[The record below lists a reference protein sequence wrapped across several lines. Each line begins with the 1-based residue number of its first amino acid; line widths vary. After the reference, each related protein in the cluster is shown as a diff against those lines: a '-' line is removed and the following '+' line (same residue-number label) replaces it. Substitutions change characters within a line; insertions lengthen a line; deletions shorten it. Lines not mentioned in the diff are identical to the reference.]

1 MARFGT
7 REARLDALLGE
18 ALMLEGDAREAFL
31 AALAERDASTHAEL
45 RELLQLAQ
53 TGAAWLTPEQPEGAA
68 AWSALAD
75 EFGDAPANHR
85 RIGPWRLHR
94 LVGRGGMGSVYE
106 AWREDGSFVQKAA
119 LKLIRSD
126 FATAGFLQRF
136 AQERQ
141 ILASLNHPGIAH
153 LLDGGEAA
161 PGQPYLAME
170 FVDGLRIDDY
180 GDERQLDLDARLEL
194 FIQAAEAVS
203 HAHARNVVHR
213 DLKPSNITVTDEGRV
228 KLLDFGIAKVIDAE
242 AAAPA
247 AALQTA
253 TQLFTPD
260 YATPEQINGQS
271 AGRASDI
278 YQLGLLLYEL
288 CCGQRAQQPA
298 EFSPLALQHAIC
310 LTDPPLPSAAAAA
323 SPPQLALR
331 VGKLSPALLAR
342 RLRGD
347 LDLIVMKALR
357 KEPSRRYASVADLVD
372 DLRRWQHHQPVRAR
386 PETWR
391 YRSTRFLRRHAW
403 AAGSVAAIF
412 ALVVAYAVT
421 VSLQSRAL
429 AQQRDRAQ
437 AEARKAGEVKSLV
450 LRLFQG
456 ADPSFGAGATLSARE
471 LLDAGWQSID
481 AELQAQPEVQVE
493 LMTTV
498 GETYNQLGELDR
510 AQQLLQQATALLQA
524 NAALPAATRAGAL
537 RGLGRVLT
545 ARNEFTQADALL
557 QQAEALYRSI
567 GAEADIA
574 MTLRDRG
581 QLALARGDYAQAET
595 LHRASLDLLRRL
607 HGERHRD
614 VADAQGRLGMMLNR
628 HGRYREAEP
637 LLRQALELHRELLPP
652 GHTDIAADLSRLGNV
667 LRNLGEPDQAEALYR
682 EALALMIQTRGEDH
696 TYSASIMNNL
706 ARALRAQQRYDE
718 AIALLRQAL
727 AIRRKR
733 LGDSHPTVAMNL
745 SDLGALHEDQGK
757 LDAAEDFYRQALALY
772 PAGHPFRASA
782 VFNIGSILEKRG
794 DLAGAERQYR
804 QALEAQRER
813 NGAQHP
819 SVAVDLLQLGGVLL
833 RQGRPAEAVTAL
845 REALAIN
852 EAHYAPQD
860 SRIADVLLRLGQA
873 LQQTAH
879 AAEAKPL
886 LQRARD
892 IRAAIWGAGDA
903 RTREV
908 DLALAGQAR
917 RP

>member
-1 MARFGT
+1 MAVFGT
-7 REARLDALLGE
+7 REAKLDALLGE
-18 ALMLEGDAREAFL
+18 ALMLDGDAREEFL
-31 AALAERDASTHAEL
+31 AALAQRDASTHAEL
-45 RELLQLAQ
+45 LELLQLAQ
-53 TGAAWLTPEQPEGAA
+53 TGAAWLTPPQPDGAS
-68 AWSALAD
+68 AWSALAN
-75 EFGDAPANHR
+75 DATDDRNPSR

-106 AWREDGSFVQKAA
+106 AWREDGAFVQKAA
-119 LKLIRSD
+119 LKLIRGD
-126 FATAGFLQRF
+126 FASAGFQQRF

-141 ILASLNHPGIAH
+141 ILASLNHAGIAH

-180 GDERQLDLDARLEL
+180 CDERQLDLDARLDL
-194 FIQAAEAVS
+194 FIQAAQAVS

-228 KLLDFGIAKVIDAE
+228 KLLDFGIAKVIDAD
-242 AAAPA
+242 AAAPGA
-247 AALQTA
+247 AQQTA

-260 YATPEQINGQS
+260 YATPEQINGES

-298 EFSPLALQHAIC
+298 ELNPAALQRAIC
-310 LTDPPLPSAAAAA
+310 ITDPPLPSSAAAA
-323 SPPQLALR
+323 SPPQLAQR
-331 VGKLSPALLAR
+331 VGKLTPQALSR

-391 YRSTRFLRRHAW
+391 YRGARFVRRHAW
-403 AAGSVAAIF
+403 GVGGAVAIF
-412 ALVVAYAVT
+412 GLVVAYAVT

-481 AELQAQPEVQVE
+481 AELGTQPEVQVE

-510 AQQLLQQATALLQA
+510 AQQLLQQANALLQA

-545 ARNEFTQADALL
+545 ARNDFAPADALL
-557 QQAEALYRSI
+557 QQAEALYRAEA
-567 GAEADIA
+567 GADADIA

-581 QLALARGDYAQAET
+581 QLALAKGDYAQSEA
-595 LHRASLDLLRRL
+595 LHRASLELLRQVY
-607 HGERHRD
+607 GERHRD
-614 VADAQGRLGMMLNR
+614 VADALGRLGMMLNR

-637 LLRQALELHRELLPP
+637 LLRQALDLHRELLPP

-667 LRNLGEPDQAEALYR
+667 LRNLGEPAKAEALYR

-706 ARALRAQQRYDE
+706 ARALRAQQRYDD
-718 AIALLRQAL
+718 AVALLQQAL

-733 LGDSHPTVAMNL
+733 LGENHPTVAMNV
-745 SDLGALHEDQGK
+745 SDLGALHEDLGK
-757 LDAAEDFYRQALALY
+757 LDDAERYYRQALALY
-772 PAGHPFRASA
+772 PADHPFRASA

-794 DLAGAERQYR
+794 DLPGAERQYR
-804 QALEAQRER
+804 EALAAQRER

-819 SVAVDLLQLGGVLL
+819 SVAVDLLQLGIVLR
-833 RQGRPAEAVTAL
+833 RQGRANEAVTAL
-845 REALAIN
+845 REALSIN
-852 EAHYAPQD
+852 EAHYAAKD
-860 SRIADVLLRLGQA
+860 SRIADVLLPLGQA
-873 LQQTAH
+873 LQQTSQ

-886 LQRARD
+886 LQRARE
-892 IRAAIWGAGDA
+892 IRTAIWGADDA

-908 DLALAGQAR
+908 DKALR
-917 RP
+917 NP